1 VIFFTFLSL
10 ATGIAVL
17 VYLIVALVKPE
28 RF

>member
-10 ATGIAVL
+10 ALGIAVL
-17 VYLIVALVKPE
+17 VYLVVALVRPE